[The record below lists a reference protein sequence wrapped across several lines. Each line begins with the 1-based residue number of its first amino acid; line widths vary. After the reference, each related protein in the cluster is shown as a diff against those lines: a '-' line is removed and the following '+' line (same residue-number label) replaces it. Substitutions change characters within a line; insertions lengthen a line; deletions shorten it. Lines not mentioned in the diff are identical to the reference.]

1 LGTRQFPEPLRD
13 AGIHLELLVDNFD
26 SGTPDIDWIPVV
38 AMRRWVV
45 LTHDKRMRHNR
56 LEQDTI
62 MSCQSRVIVIS
73 SGSTR
78 AEMAS
83 LFLASMDRVLA
94 FIQQHE
100 PPFIA
105 RLYRNRIELWL
116 DLETWLP

>member
-1 LGTRQFPEPLRD
+1 
-13 AGIHLELLVDNFD
+13 
-26 SGTPDIDWIPVV
+26 
-38 AMRRWVV
+38 MRRWVV

-116 DLETWLP
+116 DLETWRP